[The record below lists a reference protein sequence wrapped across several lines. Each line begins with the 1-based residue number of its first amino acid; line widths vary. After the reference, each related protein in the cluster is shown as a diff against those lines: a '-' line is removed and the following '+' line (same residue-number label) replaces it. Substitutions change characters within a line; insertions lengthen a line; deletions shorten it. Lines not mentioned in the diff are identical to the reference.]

1 MRTRPGFRY
10 SWNPA
15 SASPV
20 FWMCGLVMTRSR
32 PSLPAS
38 SSSGSP
44 KASGRLASSSR
55 TVTPAWGATRSLCF
69 DLDQRELAVAAV
81 QHADRGALDVAE
93 DHQPVAVD
101 VDCARRIGH
110 RHLPDRLTGGAQDPR
125 HPDALA
131 RRPGRPGDGGLA
143 RLAEQRGALQP
154 AALAIGE
161 LALHSLRLL
170 RELVN
175 RLADRALPAFGVAD
189 PVEEFLPAG
198 VQRDVGADAVLLARQ
213 HRLRGDGAMVQH
225 PLKFG
230 QLRGQEATEGGS
242 DVDVAASQFESH
254 TLNSQTWRSTLSL
267 QPACR

>member
-81 QHADRGALDVAE
+81 QHADRGALDVPE

-110 RHLPDRLTGGAQDPR
+110 RHLPDRLPGGAQDTR
-125 HPDALA
+125 HPDAFA
-131 RRPGRPGDGGLA
+131 RPGGPDDGGLG
-143 RLAEQRGALQP
+143 RLAEQRAALQP

-161 LALHSLRLL
+161 LALHPLRLL
-170 RELVN
+170 RELVD
-175 RLADRALPAFGVAD
+175 RLDDRALPAFGVAD
-189 PVEEFLPAG
+189 AVQELLPAG
-198 VQRDVGADAVLLARQ
+198 VQGDVGADTVLLARQ
-213 HRLRGDGAMVQH
+213 HRLCGDGAMVQH
-225 PLKFG
+225 PLEF
-230 QLRGQEATEGGS
+230 
-242 DVDVAASQFESH
+242 
-254 TLNSQTWRSTLSL
+254 
-267 QPACR
+267 